1 MTLRRGDEVQKRG
14 TLPSQAPPITTWCVF
29 TLTDHFCRQ
38 RRRLYSPSREV
49 YWPHPG
55 RSDRL
60 NVSNTER
67 TCEQYR
73 PVKGLVLASTKRN
86 RLSVTPRFLL
96 TLTVGEATYLA
107 GYQRRTEL

>member
-1 MTLRRGDEVQKRG
+1 
-14 TLPSQAPPITTWCVF
+14 
-29 TLTDHFCRQ
+29 
-38 RRRLYSPSREV
+38 
-49 YWPHPG
+49 
-55 RSDRL
+55 
-60 NVSNTER
+60 VSNTER